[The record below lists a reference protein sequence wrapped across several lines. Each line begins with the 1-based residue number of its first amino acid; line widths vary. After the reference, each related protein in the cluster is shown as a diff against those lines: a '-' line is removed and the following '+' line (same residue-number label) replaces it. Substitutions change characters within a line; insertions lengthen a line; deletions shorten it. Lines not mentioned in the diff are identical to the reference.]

1 MTSLPPVQPEL
12 GPPPS
17 PDPRAPQRAER
28 AERPPWAPWT
38 APAALVAGFAAA
50 LIGGLAV
57 AVIAAIAGVPI
68 GDEAPGITIG
78 GTAVQDFVLIGTALA
93 FAGMARRP
101 RAADFG
107 LRPVRL
113 GFAARWLA
121 IVWFGYLVFSLVWV
135 AALKVEERDNL
146 VQDIGADKSTAA
158 LVAFAVLVT
167 VLAPIAEEVFFRGYF
182 FTALRGWRGVWPA
195 ALITGIVFGG
205 IHAGSAPAAF
215 LVPLAAFGVGLCLL
229 YWRTGSL
236 YPCIALH
243 CLNNSWAFGLSQ
255 HWDWQVPVLMVGA
268 NLAIA
273 GLLAPLA
280 RRGRPRLA

>member
-1 MTSLPPVQPEL
+1 VTSLPPVQPEL
-12 GPPPS
+12 GPPPP
-17 PDPRAPQRAER
+17 PDPPAPER

-78 GTAVQDFVLIGTALA
+78 GTAVQDLVLIGTALA
-93 FAGMARRP
+93 FAAMARRP
-101 RAADFG
+101 RATDFG

-113 GFAARWLA
+113 GFAVRWLA
-121 IVWFGYLVFSLVWV
+121 FVWFGYLVFSLMWI
-135 AALKVEERDNL
+135 AALHVEERDNL
-146 VQDIGADKSTAA
+146 VQEIGADKSTAA

-205 IHAGSAPAAF
+205 IHAGSAPAAY

-243 CLNNSWAFGLSQ
+243 CLNNSLALGISQ
-255 HWDWQVPVLMVGA
+255 HWGWEIPVLMVGA